1 MHRGTGKTPK
11 NSVAAIGRTGAGS
24 FGRSRAAIAS
34 FPGKLLIALA
44 RLYQKTV
51 GIMLPDACR
60 FTPTCS
66 QYFIEA
72 VRRHGAVRG
81 AWLGF
86 RRLMRCNQFFKGGHD
101 PVP

>member
-1 MHRGTGKTPK
+1 MSRTGETTLKRAAPK
-11 NSVAAIGRTGAGS
+11 DAQTGAGR
-24 FGRSRAAIAS
+24 FGRLMAGISS
-34 FPGKLLIALA
+34 FPGTLLVGLA

-51 GIMLPDACR
+51 GLVLPNACR

-72 VRRHGAVRG
+72 VRKHGTLRG
-81 AWLGF
+81 AWLGLK
-86 RRLMRCNQFFKGGHD
+86 RILRCNQFFKGGHD